1 MIDSKRQPDA
11 YANATLN
18 RVKLEQTWGKIRV
31 KPLRDLLTVELI
43 CSRMI
48 HLTKSPFEMEL
59 SMSDVP
65 QGDSGNS
72 TVRMVLL
79 VVAVVFMIG
88 SIIFMVQAQSRISDL
103 EKNQIAA
110 QKDIAQKLDEMN
122 GKTRASINVLADK
135 VGMTHKE
142 LSRKATDIQ
151 AAEKATETRLM
162 ADEETTKKQFGEV
175 SGEVNG
181 VKGEVTKV
189 SADVTDTRND
199 LATTK
204 GKLEHAIGDLSKH
217 SELIATNHDELEYLK
232 HRGDRDYFEFTLQKG
247 KDPTHLSIISL
258 QLKKTDPKKS
268 KFTMYVL
275 AEDKKIEKK
284 DRTVNE
290 PLQFYTGRERQ
301 LFEVVVNSM
310 DKDHVTGYLST
321 PKNAATAQMPSHG
334 ATQ

>member
-1 MIDSKRQPDA
+1 M
-11 YANATLN
+11 
-18 RVKLEQTWGKIRV
+18 
-31 KPLRDLLTVELI
+31 
-43 CSRMI
+43 
-48 HLTKSPFEMEL
+48 
-59 SMSDVP
+59 
-65 QGDSGNS
+65 
-72 TVRMVLL
+72 
-79 VVAVVFMIG
+79 
-88 SIIFMVQAQSRISDL
+88 
-103 EKNQIAA
+103 A
-110 QKDIAQKLDEMN
+110 QKFDDL
-122 GKTRASINVLADK
+122 GSKTRASINVLADK

-142 LSRKATDIQ
+142 LSRKASDIQ
-151 AAEKATETRLM
+151 AAEKATETRLR
-162 ADEETTKKQFGEV
+162 ADEESTKQQFGAV

-217 SELIATNHDELEYLK
+217 SELIATNHDELEFLK
-232 HRGDRDYFEFTLQKG
+232 HRGDRDYFEFTLRKG
-247 KDPTHLSIISL
+247 KEPTHLSIISL

-284 DRTVNE
+284 DRTINE

-301 LFEVVVNSM
+301 LFEVVVNSV

-334 ATQ
+334 ATQQ

>member
-1 MIDSKRQPDA
+1 
-11 YANATLN
+11 
-18 RVKLEQTWGKIRV
+18 
-31 KPLRDLLTVELI
+31 
-43 CSRMI
+43 
-48 HLTKSPFEMEL
+48 MES
-59 SMSDVP
+59 SMSEAP

-72 TVRMVLL
+72 TVRIILMAVG
-79 VVAVVFMIG
+79 VVFMIG
-88 SIIFMVQAQSRISDL
+88 SIIFMVQAQSRIAEL
-103 EKNQIAA
+103 EQHQLAA
-110 QKDIAQKLDEMN
+110 QKDVAQKFDDL
-122 GKTRASINVLADK
+122 GSKTRASINVLADK

-142 LSRKATDIQ
+142 LSRKASDIQ
-151 AAEKATETRLM
+151 AAEKATETRLR
-162 ADEETTKKQFGEV
+162 ADEESTKQQFGAV

-217 SELIATNHDELEYLK
+217 SELIATNHDELEFLK
-232 HRGDRDYFEFTLQKG
+232 HRGDRDYFEFTLKKG
-247 KDPTHLSIISL
+247 KEPTHLSIISL

-284 DRTVNE
+284 DRTINE

-301 LFEVVVNSM
+301 LFEVVVNSV

-334 ATQ
+334 ASQQ

>member
-1 MIDSKRQPDA
+1 
-11 YANATLN
+11 
-18 RVKLEQTWGKIRV
+18 
-31 KPLRDLLTVELI
+31 
-43 CSRMI
+43 
-48 HLTKSPFEMEL
+48 MEL
-59 SMSDVP
+59 SMSEAP

-72 TVRMVLL
+72 TVRIILMV
-79 VVAVVFMIG
+79 VGVIFMIG
-88 SIIFMVQAQSRISDL
+88 SIIFMVQAQSRIAEL
-103 EKNQIAA
+103 EQHQLAA
-110 QKDIAQKLDEMN
+110 QKDMAQKFDDL
-122 GKTRASINVLADK
+122 GSKTRASINVLADK

-142 LSRKATDIQ
+142 LSRKASDIQ
-151 AAEKATETRLM
+151 AAEKATETRLR
-162 ADEETTKKQFGEV
+162 ADEESTRQQFGAV

-217 SELIATNHDELEYLK
+217 SELIATNHDELEFLK
-232 HRGDRDYFEFTLQKG
+232 HRGDRDYFEFTLKKG
-247 KDPTHLSIISL
+247 KEPTHLSIISL

-284 DRTVNE
+284 DRTINE

-301 LFEVVVNSM
+301 LFEVVVNSV

-321 PKNAATAQMPSHG
+321 PKNAATTQMPSHG
-334 ATQ
+334 ATQQ

>member
-1 MIDSKRQPDA
+1 
-11 YANATLN
+11 
-18 RVKLEQTWGKIRV
+18 
-31 KPLRDLLTVELI
+31 
-43 CSRMI
+43 
-48 HLTKSPFEMEL
+48 MEL
-59 SMSDVP
+59 SMSEAP

-72 TVRMVLL
+72 TVGIILMV
-79 VVAVVFMIG
+79 VGVIFMIG
-88 SIIFMVQAQSRISDL
+88 SIIFMVQAQSRIAEL
-103 EKNQIAA
+103 EQHQLAA
-110 QKDIAQKLDEMN
+110 QKDMAQKFDDL
-122 GKTRASINVLADK
+122 GSKTRASINVLADK

-142 LSRKATDIQ
+142 LSRKASDIQ
-151 AAEKATETRLM
+151 AAEKATETRLR
-162 ADEETTKKQFGEV
+162 ADEESTRQQFGAV

-217 SELIATNHDELEYLK
+217 SELIATNHDELEFLK
-232 HRGDRDYFEFTLQKG
+232 HRGDRDYFEFTLKKG
-247 KDPTHLSIISL
+247 KEPTHLSIISL

-284 DRTVNE
+284 DRTINE

-301 LFEVVVNSM
+301 LFEVVVNSV

-334 ATQ
+334 ASQQ

>member
-1 MIDSKRQPDA
+1 
-11 YANATLN
+11 
-18 RVKLEQTWGKIRV
+18 
-31 KPLRDLLTVELI
+31 
-43 CSRMI
+43 
-48 HLTKSPFEMEL
+48 
-59 SMSDVP
+59 MSEAP

-72 TVRMVLL
+72 TVRIILMV
-79 VVAVVFMIG
+79 VGVVFMIG
-88 SIIFMVQAQSRISDL
+88 SIIFMVQAQSRIAEL
-103 EKNQIAA
+103 EQHQLAA
-110 QKDIAQKLDEMN
+110 QKDMAQKFDDL
-122 GKTRASINVLADK
+122 GSKTRASINVLADK

-151 AAEKATETRLM
+151 AAEKATETRLR
-162 ADEETTKKQFGEV
+162 ADEESTKQQFGAV

-217 SELIATNHDELEYLK
+217 SELIATNHDELEFLK
-232 HRGDRDYFEFTLQKG
+232 HRGDRDYFEFTLKKG
-247 KDPTHLSIISL
+247 KEPTHLSIISL

-284 DRTVNE
+284 DRTINE

-301 LFEVVVNSM
+301 LFEVVVNSV

-334 ATQ
+334 ASQQ

>member
-1 MIDSKRQPDA
+1 
-11 YANATLN
+11 
-18 RVKLEQTWGKIRV
+18 
-31 KPLRDLLTVELI
+31 
-43 CSRMI
+43 
-48 HLTKSPFEMEL
+48 
-59 SMSDVP
+59 MSEAP

-72 TVRMVLL
+72 TVRIILMAVG
-79 VVAVVFMIG
+79 VVFMIG
-88 SIIFMVQAQSRISDL
+88 SIIFMVQAQSRIAEL
-103 EKNQIAA
+103 EQHQLAA
-110 QKDIAQKLDEMN
+110 QKDVAQKFDDL
-122 GKTRASINVLADK
+122 GSKTRASINVLADK

-142 LSRKATDIQ
+142 LSRKASDIQ
-151 AAEKATETRLM
+151 AAEKATETRLR
-162 ADEETTKKQFGEV
+162 ADEESTKQQFGAV

-189 SADVTDTRND
+189 SADVTDTRTD

-217 SELIATNHDELEYLK
+217 SELIATNHDELEFLK
-232 HRGDRDYFEFTLQKG
+232 HRGDRDYFEFTLKKG
-247 KDPTHLSIISL
+247 KEPTHLSIISL

-284 DRTVNE
+284 DRTINE

-301 LFEVVVNSM
+301 LFEVVVNSV

-334 ATQ
+334 ASQQ

>member
-1 MIDSKRQPDA
+1 
-11 YANATLN
+11 
-18 RVKLEQTWGKIRV
+18 
-31 KPLRDLLTVELI
+31 
-43 CSRMI
+43 
-48 HLTKSPFEMEL
+48 MEL
-59 SMSDVP
+59 SMSEAP

-72 TVRMVLL
+72 TVRIILMV
-79 VVAVVFMIG
+79 VGVVFMIG
-88 SIIFMVQAQSRISDL
+88 SIIFMVQAQSRIAEL
-103 EKNQIAA
+103 EQHQLAA
-110 QKDIAQKLDEMN
+110 QKDMAQKFDDL
-122 GKTRASINVLADK
+122 GSKTRASINVLADK

-142 LSRKATDIQ
+142 LSRKASDIQ
-151 AAEKATETRLM
+151 AAEKATETRLR
-162 ADEETTKKQFGEV
+162 ADEESTRQQFGAV

-217 SELIATNHDELEYLK
+217 SELIATNHDELEFLK
-232 HRGDRDYFEFTLQKG
+232 HRGDRDYFEFTLKKG
-247 KDPTHLSIISL
+247 KEPTHLSIISL

-284 DRTVNE
+284 DRTINE

-301 LFEVVVNSM
+301 LFEVVVNSV

-334 ATQ
+334 ATQQ

>member
-1 MIDSKRQPDA
+1 
-11 YANATLN
+11 
-18 RVKLEQTWGKIRV
+18 
-31 KPLRDLLTVELI
+31 
-43 CSRMI
+43 MI
-48 HLTKSPFEMEL
+48 HQLNPSIETEL
-59 SMSDVP
+59 SMSEAP

-72 TVRMVLL
+72 TVRIMLMAVG
-79 VVAVVFMIG
+79 VVFMIG
-88 SIIFMVQAQSRISDL
+88 SIIFMVQAQSRIAEL
-103 EKNQIAA
+103 EQHQLAA
-110 QKDIAQKLDEMN
+110 QKDMTQKFDDL
-122 GKTRASINVLADK
+122 GSKTRASINVLADK

-142 LSRKATDIQ
+142 LSRKASDIQ
-151 AAEKATETRLM
+151 AAEKATETRLH
-162 ADEETTKKQFGEV
+162 ADEESTKQQFGVV

-217 SELIATNHDELEYLK
+217 SELIATNHDELEFLK
-232 HRGDRDYFEFTLQKG
+232 HRGDRDYFEFTLKKG
-247 KDPTHLSIISL
+247 KEPTHLSIISL

-284 DRTVNE
+284 DRTINE

-301 LFEVVVNSM
+301 LFEVVVNSV

-321 PKNAATAQMPSHG
+321 PKNAATAQMPSRG
-334 ATQ
+334 GDQQ

>member
-1 MIDSKRQPDA
+1 
-11 YANATLN
+11 
-18 RVKLEQTWGKIRV
+18 
-31 KPLRDLLTVELI
+31 
-43 CSRMI
+43 
-48 HLTKSPFEMEL
+48 MEL
-59 SMSDVP
+59 SMSEAP

-72 TVRMVLL
+72 TVRIILMV
-79 VVAVVFMIG
+79 VGVVFMIG
-88 SIIFMVQAQSRISDL
+88 SIIFMVQAQSRIAEL
-103 EKNQIAA
+103 EQHQLAA
-110 QKDIAQKLDEMN
+110 QKDMAQKFDDL
-122 GKTRASINVLADK
+122 GSKTRASINVLADK

-142 LSRKATDIQ
+142 LSRKASDIQ
-151 AAEKATETRLM
+151 AAEKATETRLR
-162 ADEETTKKQFGEV
+162 ADEESTKQQFGAV

-204 GKLEHAIGDLSKH
+204 GKLEHAIGDL
-217 SELIATNHDELEYLK
+217 IATNHDELEFLK
-232 HRGDRDYFEFTLQKG
+232 HRGDRDYFEFTLRKG
-247 KDPTHLSIISL
+247 KEPTHLSIISL

-284 DRTVNE
+284 DRTINE

-301 LFEVVVNSM
+301 LFEVVVNSV

-334 ATQ
+334 ATQQ